1 MNCRNCYKDNEES
14 FKIFTCNFKG
24 RRSLVVFLLNIVL
37 NAQELRNE
45 YCFCEKVLE
54 ECSVCQFRMLCWN
67 DQYDLYENSFDL
79 NFLLT
84 FHDHMRRNLS
94 KLLDIKDCHFACELI
109 NRQYFYSHKSW
120 FDGQIEK
127 FYIPYCLAIYE
138 NDKINTI
145 KNNEF
150 KVVLDPIVPK
160 KYLFKK

>member
-1 MNCRNCYKDNEES
+1 M
-14 FKIFTCNFKG
+14 F
-24 RRSLVVFLLNIVL
+24 VFLLNIAL
-37 NAQELRNE
+37 NAQELWRD
-45 YCFCEKVLE
+45 YSFCEKVLE
-54 ECSVCQFRMLCWN
+54 ECLICQFHMLYWN

-79 NFLLT
+79 NFLLR
-84 FHDHMRRNLS
+84 FRDQVRRNLS

-145 KNNEF
+145 KNNE
-150 KVVLDPIVPK
+150 LIDPLILK

>member
-1 MNCRNCYKDNEES
+1 MH
-14 FKIFTCNFKG
+14 
-24 RRSLVVFLLNIVL
+24 
-37 NAQELRNE
+37 AQELWRD
-45 YCFCEKVLE
+45 YSFCEKVLE
-54 ECSVCQFRMLCWN
+54 ECSIFQFRMLYWN

-79 NFLLT
+79 NFLLR
-84 FHDHMRRNLS
+84 FRDQVRRNLS

-145 KNNEF
+145 KKNEF
-150 KVVLDPIVPK
+150 NIVIDPLILK
-160 KYLFKK
+160 KYLFEK

>member
-1 MNCRNCYKDNEES
+1 MHAK
-14 FKIFTCNFKG
+14 
-24 RRSLVVFLLNIVL
+24 
-37 NAQELRNE
+37 ELWRD
-45 YCFCEKVLE
+45 YSFCEKVLE
-54 ECSVCQFRMLCWN
+54 ECSIFQFRMLYWN

-79 NFLLT
+79 NFLLR
-84 FHDHMRRNLS
+84 FRDQVRRNLS

-150 KVVLDPIVPK
+150 NIVIDPLILK
-160 KYLFKK
+160 KYLFEK

>member
-1 MNCRNCYKDNEES
+1 M
-14 FKIFTCNFKG
+14 F
-24 RRSLVVFLLNIVL
+24 VFLLNIAL
-37 NAQELRNE
+37 NAQELWRD
-45 YCFCEKVLE
+45 YSFCEKVLE
-54 ECSVCQFRMLCWN
+54 ECLICQFQMLYWN

-79 NFLLT
+79 NFLLR
-84 FHDHMRRNLS
+84 FRDQVRRNLS

-150 KVVLDPIVPK
+150 NIVIDPLILK
-160 KYLFKK
+160 KYLFEK

>member
-1 MNCRNCYKDNEES
+1 MH
-14 FKIFTCNFKG
+14 
-24 RRSLVVFLLNIVL
+24 
-37 NAQELRNE
+37 AQELWRD
-45 YCFCEKVLE
+45 YSFCEKVLE
-54 ECSVCQFRMLCWN
+54 ECSIFQFRMLYWN

-79 NFLLT
+79 NFLLR
-84 FHDHMRRNLS
+84 FRDQVRRNLS

-150 KVVLDPIVPK
+150 KVVIDPIVLK
-160 KYLFKK
+160 KYFFKNKQYSL

>member
-1 MNCRNCYKDNEES
+1 
-14 FKIFTCNFKG
+14 
-24 RRSLVVFLLNIVL
+24 
-37 NAQELRNE
+37 
-45 YCFCEKVLE
+45 
-54 ECSVCQFRMLCWN
+54 MLYWN

-79 NFLLT
+79 NFLLR
-84 FHDHMRRNLS
+84 FRDQVRRNLS

-145 KNNEF
+145 KNNE
-150 KVVLDPIVPK
+150 LIDPLILK

>member
-1 MNCRNCYKDNEES
+1 
-14 FKIFTCNFKG
+14 
-24 RRSLVVFLLNIVL
+24 
-37 NAQELRNE
+37 
-45 YCFCEKVLE
+45 
-54 ECSVCQFRMLCWN
+54 MLYWN

-79 NFLLT
+79 NFLLR
-84 FHDHMRRNLS
+84 FRDQVRRNLS

-150 KVVLDPIVPK
+150 NIVIDPLILK
-160 KYLFKK
+160 KYLFEK

>member
-1 MNCRNCYKDNEES
+1 MH
-14 FKIFTCNFKG
+14 
-24 RRSLVVFLLNIVL
+24 
-37 NAQELRNE
+37 AQELWRD
-45 YCFCEKVLE
+45 YSFCEKVLE
-54 ECSVCQFRMLCWN
+54 ECSIFQFRMLYWN

-79 NFLLT
+79 NFLLR
-84 FHDHMRRNLS
+84 FRDQVRRNLS

-150 KVVLDPIVPK
+150 NIVIDPLILK
-160 KYLFKK
+160 KISF

>member
-1 MNCRNCYKDNEES
+1 MH
-14 FKIFTCNFKG
+14 
-24 RRSLVVFLLNIVL
+24 
-37 NAQELRNE
+37 AQELWRD
-45 YCFCEKVLE
+45 YSFCEKVLE
-54 ECSVCQFRMLCWN
+54 ECSIFQFRMLYWN
-67 DQYDLYENSFDL
+67 DQYDLYKNSFDL
-79 NFLLT
+79 NFLLR
-84 FHDHMRRNLS
+84 FRDQVRRNLS

-150 KVVLDPIVPK
+150 NIVIDPLILK
-160 KYLFKK
+160 KYLFEK